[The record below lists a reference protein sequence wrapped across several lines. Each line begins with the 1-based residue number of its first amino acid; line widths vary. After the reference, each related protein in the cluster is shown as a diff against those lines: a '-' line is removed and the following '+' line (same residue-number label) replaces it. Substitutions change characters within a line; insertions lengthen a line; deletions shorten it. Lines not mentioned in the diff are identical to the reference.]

1 MTRHIIRRIIQA
13 IPTLFGV
20 TLLSYLLMTA
30 APGGPLSFFA
40 FSDPQNMTDAQVERM
55 EAEFGLN
62 SPWYIQ
68 YVRWLTGNLIFPVDA
83 ARNND
88 GEETTSSV
96 ATSGSAVT
104 GCSIS
109 AAEREGIL
117 FGDFGCSYRLRRPVA
132 DVILEKIPATIE
144 LGIASLLVGLVIGVP
159 VGILAAI
166 QRGGIFDNTT
176 RIFAVIGNSVPNF
189 WMGLILLLIFAFTLQ
204 NADGSGLLPSGG
216 RCPRTRE
223 GCGVIPIYERLQYM
237 ILPVIVL
244 SLGGIAGWSRYMRT
258 SMLETINSDY
268 VRTARAKGLN
278 ARVVWMRHAA
288 RNALI
293 PLATF
298 LGPAVVFTLSGA
310 VITEQIFSWPGL
322 GRTLIEAVGAQDYPV
337 IMATTVLS
345 AVLTVIAFIL
355 SDILYAIFD
364 PRIRF

>member
-1 MTRHIIRRIIQA
+1 
-13 IPTLFGV
+13 
-20 TLLSYLLMTA
+20 
-30 APGGPLSFFA
+30 
-40 FSDPQNMTDAQVERM
+40 
-55 EAEFGLN
+55 
-62 SPWYIQ
+62 
-68 YVRWLTGNLIFPVDA
+68 
-83 ARNND
+83 
-88 GEETTSSV
+88 
-96 ATSGSAVT
+96 
-104 GCSIS
+104 
-109 AAEREGIL
+109 
-117 FGDFGCSYRLRRPVA
+117 
-132 DVILEKIPATIE
+132 
-144 LGIASLLVGLVIGVP
+144 
-159 VGILAAI
+159 
-166 QRGGIFDNTT
+166 
-176 RIFAVIGNSVPNF
+176 
-189 WMGLILLLIFAFTLQ
+189 
-204 NADGSGLLPSGG
+204 
-216 RCPRTRE
+216 
-223 GCGVIPIYERLQYM
+223 
-237 ILPVIVL
+237 
-244 SLGGIAGWSRYMRT
+244 MRT